1 MEKKN
6 QYTIPLEELLARLK
20 ASGYELS
27 IQQTLDIQAA
37 LLTTPVS
44 RMEPARLKYLITPVI
59 AKNDEEQRHIHRIID
74 GYVAEKTKI
83 PPPPVPPVTRWRQ
96 KHKQLIFSLK
106 IAGFLAVVIAGIL
119 FYISNNHQPTA
130 PVSSKPVAQ
139 VKKDTTP
146 VASAPK
152 PVPQP
157 ENKLANPVT
166 TPNSSKQVNIV
177 AQPSG
182 RYIAPVPI
190 DFNLQMA
197 VTFGTLLGVI
207 MAWIIF
213 YERRKKMEMKE
224 KQRADDAIF
233 IKRTEA
239 KKRPNASGFE
249 MAGDLAQPTIQFAER
264 DYLVHQPRALQKIKS
279 HLKKPAVI
287 PNPAFD
293 VKRSITQSARNAGFS
308 TLVYSREWKDR
319 KYLILMEDR
328 YSDAHI
334 NYLMN
339 YLVNIISAA
348 VTTVIR
354 FSFTGDVH
362 MVQDEYGNWVSLANL
377 AYQYKGY
384 HLIIVGKGYSF
395 FEEQQDQLLKKE
407 LTDIFQNWTSR
418 SIITPTPLPDWSY
431 QEEQLQSK
439 FLLVPADIEAVVL
452 LAKAIADDASISN
465 HQLARSL
472 SNSYSIADFNL
483 YNIQDLKQYLNG
495 DERLFQMAC
504 SLAVYPR
511 LQWALTLALFD
522 AQLKKNSNEE
532 PTAALSYELLLKLAR
547 IPWLYANQL
556 DDTIRLQLLTELTVE
571 TETTAR
577 ETILELLDEARLNI
591 VHDSPAYSE
600 LNTQYN
606 INAFFLFSFDQ
617 YKYRQ
622 YSGAKE
628 VISEYWKGLTEWA
641 LKEHVDKGG
650 SVLLPRYKSG
660 QSSVQEFLIQ
670 EKQFEKWNINFL
682 KVAMLTLPAILLY
695 ILFGILKPAF
705 VYPPQLYKNVS
716 FVTVIKK
723 SANCKP
729 NLQYVINSTNG
740 RSDTILL
747 NQLSLID
754 SIPITNVQYDEII
767 NLELWTKDNLMHP
780 LSFAATDS
788 FFEVQMACK

>member
-1 MEKKN
+1 LEKKN
-6 QYTIPLEELLARLK
+6 HYTFPLEELLALIK

-27 IQQTLDIQAA
+27 IQQILDIQAA
-37 LLTTPVS
+37 MLTTPVS
-44 RMEPARLKYLITPVI
+44 HMKPAWLKYLITPVI
-59 AKNDEEQRHIHRIID
+59 AKNDEEQRHIHRIIE

-83 PPPPVPPVTRWRQ
+83 ITPSVHPFTRWLQEHR
-96 KHKQLIFSLK
+96 QLIFTGK
-106 IAGFLAVVIAGIL
+106 IAVFLAVVIAGIL
-119 FYISNNHQPTA
+119 FYISNDHKPAAT
-130 PVSSKPVAQ
+130 VSTKLVTQA
-139 VKKDTTP
+139 KKDTAHNAEVTIP
-146 VASAPK
+146 ASKSRPGINITAPQNSK
-152 PVPQP
+152 PI
-157 ENKLANPVT
+157 
-166 TPNSSKQVNIV
+166 NIIT
-177 AQPSG
+177 QPSG
-182 RYIAPVPI
+182 RYIVPVPI

-197 VTFGTLLGVI
+197 GTFGTILGVI
-207 MAWIIF
+207 MAWFIL

-233 IKRTEA
+233 VKRTEGRR
-239 KKRPNASGFE
+239 RPNASGFE
-249 MAGDLAQPTIQFAER
+249 TDGEFAQPTIQFAER
-264 DYLVHQPRALQKIKS
+264 DHLVHQPRALQKIKS

-287 PNPAFD
+287 QNPGFD

-319 KYLILMEDR
+319 KYLILIEDR
-328 YSDAHI
+328 YSEAHI
-334 NYLMN
+334 NNLLNYLMN
-339 YLVNIISAA
+339 MVSAA
-348 VTTVIR
+348 VTTVTR
-354 FSFTGDVH
+354 FGYTGDAR
-362 MVQDEYGNWVSLANL
+362 MVQDEYGNTVSLANL
-377 AYQYKGY
+377 AYQYRD
-384 HLIIVGKGYSF
+384 HHLLIIGNGYSF

-439 FLLVPADIEAVVL
+439 FLLVPADIEAVEL
-452 LAKAIADDASISN
+452 LAKAIADDAFISSN
-465 HQLARSL
+465 QLAKSL
-472 SNSYSIADFNL
+472 LNRYSIKATSFH
-483 YNIQDLKQYLNG
+483 NIQGLKQYLNG
-495 DERLFQMAC
+495 DEKLFQMVC

-511 LQWALTLALFD
+511 LQWPLTLALFD
-522 AQLKKNSNEE
+522 AQLKKNSNEA
-532 PTAALSYELLLKLAR
+532 PAAAISYELLLKLAR

-591 VHDSPAYSE
+591 VHDSAAYSE

-606 INAFFLFSFDQ
+606 INAFFLYSFDQ

-628 VISEYWKGLTEWA
+628 VISEYWNGLTEWA

-660 QSSVQEFLIQ
+660 QSSVQEYLIQ

-695 ILFGILKPAF
+695 IFFGVLKPAF

-716 FVTVIKK
+716 FATIIKE

-729 NLQYVINSTNG
+729 NLKYIINSTNG

-747 NQLSLID
+747 NQLSPID
-754 SIPITNVQYDEII
+754 SIAIKDVRYNEII
-767 NLELWTKDNLMHP
+767 NLELWTKDSLMHP

-788 FFEVQMACK
+788 FFEVQVACK